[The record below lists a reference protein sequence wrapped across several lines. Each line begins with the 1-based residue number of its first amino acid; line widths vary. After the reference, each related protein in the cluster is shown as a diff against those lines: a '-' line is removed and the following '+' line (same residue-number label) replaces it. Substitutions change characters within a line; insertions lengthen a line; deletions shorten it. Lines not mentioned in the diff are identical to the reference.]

1 MKLFKGVLA
10 RESILIVVILVFMA
24 VMSVAS
30 PYYLT
35 WRNLEAVMM
44 GLTVN
49 GIVVIGMVI
58 LLISGGLDLS
68 VGSSLAFSGVI
79 TGMLLNRGVP
89 VVPSILGG
97 LAIAAFLGL
106 VNGSLVAFISL
117 NPFITTLGMMMAV
130 RGAVLVVARGRA
142 IINLPPEFL
151 AIGQNRFLGLQIP
164 VYIFLVL
171 VIVGDI
177 LLRNSRFFRQIY
189 YVGGNENAA
198 VLNGINV
205 RLIKIVCYVIV
216 ACLAGLAGILLTAR
230 FGSAS
235 VTVGQGVEMGVITA
249 AIIGGAS
256 LKGGEGSV
264 LGAVLGAIFMS
275 ILANS
280 LNLLGVDVYWQNLIT
295 GATLVFA
302 IVLDQLNEKRKADA
316 RRIDKVSAV

>member
-1 MKLFKGVLA
+1 MKFFKGLFG
-10 RESILIVVILVFMA
+10 RESILFIVIIVFMII
-24 VMSVAS
+24 MSFAS

-35 WRNLEAVMM
+35 WRNLEAVIM

-68 VGSSLAFSGVI
+68 VGSTLAFSGVV
-79 TGMLLNRGVP
+79 TALLLNKGVP
-89 VVPSILGG
+89 VVPAIIGG
-97 LAIAAFLGL
+97 LGIAALIGLINGALVSFL
-106 VNGSLVAFISL
+106 SLH
-117 NPFITTLGMMMAV
+117 PFITTLGMMMAV
-130 RGAVLVVARGRA
+130 RGAVLVVAKGRA

-151 AIGQNRFLGLQIP
+151 AIGQGRFLGLQIP
-164 VYIFLVL
+164 IYILLFLIV
-171 VIVGDI
+171 VGDL
-177 LLRNSRFFRQIY
+177 LLRNSRFFRQVY
-189 YVGGNENAA
+189 YVGGNENSA

-205 RLIKIVCYVIV
+205 KLVKIISYIIV

-264 LGAVLGAIFMS
+264 LGAALGAIFMG
-275 ILANS
+275 ILSNS

-295 GATLVFA
+295 GGTLVLA
-302 IVLDQLNEKRKADA
+302 IVLDQLNEKRKTESK
-316 RRIDKVSAV
+316 RLRIMA

>member
-1 MKLFKGVLA
+1 MKFFKGLFG
-10 RESILIVVILVFMA
+10 RESILFIVIIVFMII
-24 VMSVAS
+24 MSFAS

-35 WRNLEAVMM
+35 WRNLEAVIM

-68 VGSSLAFSGVI
+68 VGSTLAFSGVV
-79 TGMLLNRGVP
+79 TALLLNKGVP
-89 VVPSILGG
+89 VVPAIIGG
-97 LAIAAFLGL
+97 LGIAALIGLINGALVSFL
-106 VNGSLVAFISL
+106 SL

-130 RGAVLVVARGRA
+130 RGAVLVVAKGRA

-151 AIGQNRFLGLQIP
+151 AIGQGRFLGLQIP
-164 VYIFLVL
+164 IYILLFLIV
-171 VIVGDI
+171 VGDL
-177 LLRNSRFFRQIY
+177 LLRNSRFFRQVY
-189 YVGGNENAA
+189 YVGGNENSA

-205 RLIKIVCYVIV
+205 KLVKIISYIIV

-264 LGAVLGAIFMS
+264 LGAALGAIFMG
-275 ILANS
+275 ILSNS

-295 GATLVFA
+295 GGTLVLA
-302 IVLDQLNEKRKADA
+302 IVLDQLNEKRKTESK
-316 RRIDKVSAV
+316 RLRIMA

>member
-1 MKLFKGVLA
+1 
-10 RESILIVVILVFMA
+10 
-24 VMSVAS
+24 
-30 PYYLT
+30 
-35 WRNLEAVMM
+35 M

-68 VGSSLAFSGVI
+68 VGSTLAFSGVV
-79 TGMLLNRGVP
+79 TALLLNKGVP
-89 VVPSILGG
+89 VVPAIIGG
-97 LAIAAFLGL
+97 LGIAALIGLINGALVSFL
-106 VNGSLVAFISL
+106 SLH
-117 NPFITTLGMMMAV
+117 PFITTLGMMMAV
-130 RGAVLVVARGRA
+130 RGAVLVVAKGRA

-151 AIGQNRFLGLQIP
+151 AIGQGRFLGLQIP
-164 VYIFLVL
+164 IYILLFLIV
-171 VIVGDI
+171 VGDL
-177 LLRNSRFFRQIY
+177 LLRNSRFFRQVY
-189 YVGGNENAA
+189 YVGGNENSA

-205 RLIKIVCYVIV
+205 KLVKIISYIIV

-264 LGAVLGAIFMS
+264 LGAALGAIFMG
-275 ILANS
+275 ILSNS

-295 GATLVFA
+295 GGTLVLA
-302 IVLDQLNEKRKADA
+302 IVLDQLNEKRKTESK
-316 RRIDKVSAV
+316 RLRIMA

>member
-1 MKLFKGVLA
+1 MKLFKGVFA
-10 RESILIVVILVFMA
+10 RESIMILVIAVFMI
-24 VMSVAS
+24 VMSFAS

-35 WRNLEAVMM
+35 WRNLEAVIM

-68 VGSSLAFSGVI
+68 VGSTLAFSGV
-79 TGMLLNRGVP
+79 TTALLMTHGTP
-89 VVPSILGG
+89 VF
-97 LAIAAFLGL
+97 LAILAGIAAAVLIGL
-106 VNGSLVAFISL
+106 VNGALISYLSL

-130 RGAVLVVARGRA
+130 RGLVLVVAKGRA
-142 IINLPPEFL
+142 IINLPKAFL
-151 AIGQNRFLGLQIP
+151 VLGQGRFLGLQIP
-164 VYIFLVL
+164 VYILLALV
-171 VIVGDI
+171 VIGDV

-189 YVGGNENAA
+189 YVGGNESSA

-205 RLIKIVCYVIV
+205 KRVKIFCYAAV
-216 ACLAGLAGILLTAR
+216 AVLAGVAGILLTAR

-235 VTVGQGVEMGVITA
+235 VTVGQGVEMSVITA

-264 LGAVLGAIFMS
+264 LGAILGAIFMG
-275 ILANS
+275 ILSNS

-295 GATLVFA
+295 GITLVLA
-302 IVLDQLNEKRKADA
+302 IVLDQLNERRKAESKKFRTGD
-316 RRIDKVSAV
+316 

>member
-97 LAIAAFLGL
+97 LAIAAFIGL